1 MKTGSG
7 GSWISWI
14 YLERGCKII
23 LNNSSFVN
31 QSKIVHIIIDDLVDS
46 QQAKSNI
53 W

>member
-7 GSWISWI
+7 GSWI
-14 YLERGCKII
+14 YLKRGWKII

-31 QSKIVHIIIDDLVDS
+31 QTKIVHIIIDDLVDS